1 MIESLKGILNK
12 KDPTQVIID
21 VGGVRLG
28 VHITLSTYEK
38 LGDVNAEVELLT
50 YLNVR
55 EDIMELYGFF
65 DNSERL
71 LFKLLTSVNGIGPKS
86 ALNILSGTNPNSF
99 KKNIIDEN
107 GPPLDA
113 SSAWEDAERK
123 GRWLMIYGDHL
134 VIEGGKMNQED
145 FNNIIMGEPT
155 NGGIPISKLLNVSFN
170 NVGEN
175 VEVKASSFHR
185 MYEVYTLKCTLSKE
199 NSEELLK
206 ELEAANV
213 RVTNN

>member
-12 KDPTQVIID
+12 KDPTLAIVD

-99 KKNIIDEN
+99 KKNIIN
-107 GPPLDA
+107 GDI
-113 SSAWEDAERK
+113 SSLTSIPGIGAKTAKR
-123 GRWLMIYGDHL
+123 I
-134 VIEGGKMNQED
+134 VIELKDKFIDGGESVALGFQLDSDEEGVIEDVIKVLLSLGYNRNSIDKAISEIATKEVLKEDLEKIIKM
-145 FNNIIMGEPT
+145 
-155 NGGIPISKLLNVSFN
+155 
-170 NVGEN
+170 
-175 VEVKASSFHR
+175 
-185 MYEVYTLKCTLSKE
+185 TLKKL
-199 NSEELLK
+199 
-206 ELEAANV
+206 
-213 RVTNN
+213 

>member
-12 KDPTQVIID
+12 KDPTLAIVD
-21 VGGVRLG
+21 VGGVRIG

-38 LGDVNAEVELLT
+38 LGDVNVEVELLT

-99 KKNIIDEN
+99 KKNIIN
-107 GPPLDA
+107 GDI
-113 SSAWEDAERK
+113 SSLTSIPGIGAKTAKR
-123 GRWLMIYGDHL
+123 I
-134 VIEGGKMNQED
+134 VIELKDKFIDGGESVALGFQLDSDEEGVIEDVIKVLLSLGYNRNSIDKAISEIATKELLREDLEKIIKM
-145 FNNIIMGEPT
+145 
-155 NGGIPISKLLNVSFN
+155 
-170 NVGEN
+170 
-175 VEVKASSFHR
+175 
-185 MYEVYTLKCTLSKE
+185 TLKKL
-199 NSEELLK
+199 
-206 ELEAANV
+206 
-213 RVTNN
+213 

>member
-12 KDPTQVIID
+12 KDPTQAIID
-21 VGGVRLG
+21 VGGVRIG

-99 KKNIIDEN
+99 KKNIIN
-107 GPPLDA
+107 GDI
-113 SSAWEDAERK
+113 SSLTSIPGIGAKTAKR
-123 GRWLMIYGDHL
+123 I
-134 VIEGGKMNQED
+134 VIELKDKFIDGGESVALGFQLDSDEEGVIEDVIKVLLSLGYNRNSIDKAISEIATKEVLKEDLEKIIKM
-145 FNNIIMGEPT
+145 
-155 NGGIPISKLLNVSFN
+155 
-170 NVGEN
+170 
-175 VEVKASSFHR
+175 
-185 MYEVYTLKCTLSKE
+185 TLKKL
-199 NSEELLK
+199 
-206 ELEAANV
+206 
-213 RVTNN
+213 

>member
-38 LGDVNAEVELLT
+38 LGDLNAEVELLT

-99 KKNIIDEN
+99 KKNIIN
-107 GPPLDA
+107 GDI
-113 SSAWEDAERK
+113 SSLTSIPGIGAKTAKR
-123 GRWLMIYGDHL
+123 I
-134 VIEGGKMNQED
+134 VIELKDKFIDGGESVALGFQLDSDEEGVIEDVIKVLLSLGYNRNSIDKAISEIATKEVLKEDLEKIIKM
-145 FNNIIMGEPT
+145 
-155 NGGIPISKLLNVSFN
+155 
-170 NVGEN
+170 
-175 VEVKASSFHR
+175 
-185 MYEVYTLKCTLSKE
+185 TLKKL
-199 NSEELLK
+199 
-206 ELEAANV
+206 
-213 RVTNN
+213 

>member
-38 LGDVNAEVELLT
+38 LGDVNTEVELLT

-99 KKNIIDEN
+99 KKNIIN
-107 GPPLDA
+107 GDI
-113 SSAWEDAERK
+113 SSLTSIPGIGAKTAKR
-123 GRWLMIYGDHL
+123 I
-134 VIEGGKMNQED
+134 VIELKDKFIDGGESVALGFQLDSDEEGVIEDVIKVLLSLGYNRNSIDKAISEIATKEVLKEDLEKIIKM
-145 FNNIIMGEPT
+145 
-155 NGGIPISKLLNVSFN
+155 
-170 NVGEN
+170 
-175 VEVKASSFHR
+175 
-185 MYEVYTLKCTLSKE
+185 TLKKL
-199 NSEELLK
+199 
-206 ELEAANV
+206 
-213 RVTNN
+213 

>member
-12 KDPTQVIID
+12 KDPTLAIVD
-21 VGGVRLG
+21 VGGVRIG

-99 KKNIIDEN
+99 KKNIIN
-107 GPPLDA
+107 GDI
-113 SSAWEDAERK
+113 SSLTSIPGIGAKTAKR
-123 GRWLMIYGDHL
+123 I
-134 VIEGGKMNQED
+134 VIELKDKFIDGGESVALGFQLDSDEEGVIEDVIKVLLSLGYNRNSIDKAISEIATKEVLKEDLEKIIKM
-145 FNNIIMGEPT
+145 
-155 NGGIPISKLLNVSFN
+155 
-170 NVGEN
+170 
-175 VEVKASSFHR
+175 
-185 MYEVYTLKCTLSKE
+185 TLKKL
-199 NSEELLK
+199 
-206 ELEAANV
+206 
-213 RVTNN
+213 

>member
-12 KDPTQVIID
+12 KDLTQVIID

-38 LGDVNAEVELLT
+38 LGDINAEVELLT

-99 KKNIIDEN
+99 KKNIIN
-107 GPPLDA
+107 GDI
-113 SSAWEDAERK
+113 SSLTSIPGIGAKTAKR
-123 GRWLMIYGDHL
+123 I
-134 VIEGGKMNQED
+134 VIELKDKFIDGGESVALGFQLDSDEEGVIEDVIKVLLSLGYNRNSIDKAISEIATKEVLKEDLEKIIKM
-145 FNNIIMGEPT
+145 
-155 NGGIPISKLLNVSFN
+155 
-170 NVGEN
+170 
-175 VEVKASSFHR
+175 
-185 MYEVYTLKCTLSKE
+185 TLKKL
-199 NSEELLK
+199 
-206 ELEAANV
+206 
-213 RVTNN
+213 

>member
-12 KDPTQVIID
+12 KDPTLVIID

-99 KKNIIDEN
+99 KKNIIN
-107 GPPLDA
+107 GDI
-113 SSAWEDAERK
+113 SSLTSIPGIGAKTAKR
-123 GRWLMIYGDHL
+123 I
-134 VIEGGKMNQED
+134 VIELKDKFIDGGESVALGFQLDSDEEGVIEDVIKVLLSLGYNRNSIDKAISEIATKEVLKEDLEKIIKM
-145 FNNIIMGEPT
+145 
-155 NGGIPISKLLNVSFN
+155 
-170 NVGEN
+170 
-175 VEVKASSFHR
+175 
-185 MYEVYTLKCTLSKE
+185 TLKRL
-199 NSEELLK
+199 
-206 ELEAANV
+206 
-213 RVTNN
+213 

>member
-12 KDPTQVIID
+12 KNPTLAIID

-99 KKNIIDEN
+99 KKNIIN
-107 GPPLDA
+107 GDI
-113 SSAWEDAERK
+113 SSLTSIPGIGAKTAKR
-123 GRWLMIYGDHL
+123 I
-134 VIEGGKMNQED
+134 VIELKDKFIDGGESVALGFQLDSDEEGVIEDVIKVLLSLGYNRNSIDKAISEIATKEVLKEDLEKIIKM
-145 FNNIIMGEPT
+145 
-155 NGGIPISKLLNVSFN
+155 
-170 NVGEN
+170 
-175 VEVKASSFHR
+175 
-185 MYEVYTLKCTLSKE
+185 TLKKL
-199 NSEELLK
+199 
-206 ELEAANV
+206 
-213 RVTNN
+213 

>member
-99 KKNIIDEN
+99 KKNIIN
-107 GPPLDA
+107 GDI
-113 SSAWEDAERK
+113 SSLTSIPGIGAKTAKR
-123 GRWLMIYGDHL
+123 I
-134 VIEGGKMNQED
+134 VIELKDKFIDGGESVELGFQLDSDEEGVIED
-145 FNNIIMGEPT
+145 VIKVLLSLGYNRNSIDKA
-155 NGGIPISKLLNVSFN
+155 IS
-170 NVGEN
+170 EI
-175 VEVKASSFHR
+175 AS
-185 MYEVYTLKCTLSKE
+185 K
-199 NSEELLK
+199 ELLK
-206 ELEAANV
+206 EDLEKIIKM
-213 RVTNN
+213 TLKKL

>member
-86 ALNILSGTNPNSF
+86 ALNILSGTNPNIF
-99 KKNIIDEN
+99 KKNIIN
-107 GPPLDA
+107 GDI
-113 SSAWEDAERK
+113 SSLTSIPGIGAKTAKR
-123 GRWLMIYGDHL
+123 I
-134 VIEGGKMNQED
+134 VIELKDKFIDGGESVALGFQLDSDEEGVIEDVIKVLLSLGYNRNSIDKAISEIATKEVLKEDLEKIIKM
-145 FNNIIMGEPT
+145 
-155 NGGIPISKLLNVSFN
+155 
-170 NVGEN
+170 
-175 VEVKASSFHR
+175 
-185 MYEVYTLKCTLSKE
+185 TLKKL
-199 NSEELLK
+199 
-206 ELEAANV
+206 
-213 RVTNN
+213 

>member
-38 LGDVNAEVELLT
+38 LGDLNAEVELLT

-99 KKNIIDEN
+99 KKNIIN
-107 GPPLDA
+107 GDI
-113 SSAWEDAERK
+113 SSLTSIPGIGAKTAKR
-123 GRWLMIYGDHL
+123 I
-134 VIEGGKMNQED
+134 VIELKDKFIDGGESVELGFQLDSDEEGVIEDVIKVLLSLGYNRNSIDKAISEIATKEVLKEDLEKIIKM
-145 FNNIIMGEPT
+145 
-155 NGGIPISKLLNVSFN
+155 
-170 NVGEN
+170 
-175 VEVKASSFHR
+175 
-185 MYEVYTLKCTLSKE
+185 TLKKL
-199 NSEELLK
+199 
-206 ELEAANV
+206 
-213 RVTNN
+213 

>member
-12 KDPTQVIID
+12 KDPTLAIVD
-21 VGGVRLG
+21 VGGVRIG

-38 LGDVNAEVELLT
+38 LGDVNVEVELLT

-99 KKNIIDEN
+99 KKNIIN
-107 GPPLDA
+107 GDI
-113 SSAWEDAERK
+113 SSLTSIPGIGAKTAKR
-123 GRWLMIYGDHL
+123 I
-134 VIEGGKMNQED
+134 VIELKDKFIDGGESVELGFQLDSDEEGVIEDVIKVLLSLGYNRNSIDKAISEIATKEVLKEDLEKIIKM
-145 FNNIIMGEPT
+145 
-155 NGGIPISKLLNVSFN
+155 
-170 NVGEN
+170 
-175 VEVKASSFHR
+175 
-185 MYEVYTLKCTLSKE
+185 TLKKL
-199 NSEELLK
+199 
-206 ELEAANV
+206 
-213 RVTNN
+213 

>member
-99 KKNIIDEN
+99 KKNIIN
-107 GPPLDA
+107 GDI
-113 SSAWEDAERK
+113 SSLTSIPGIGAKTAKR
-123 GRWLMIYGDHL
+123 I
-134 VIEGGKMNQED
+134 VIELKDKFIDGGESVALGFQLDSDEEGVIEDVIKVLLSLGYNRNSIDKAISEIATKELLREDLEKIIKM
-145 FNNIIMGEPT
+145 
-155 NGGIPISKLLNVSFN
+155 
-170 NVGEN
+170 
-175 VEVKASSFHR
+175 
-185 MYEVYTLKCTLSKE
+185 TLKKL
-199 NSEELLK
+199 
-206 ELEAANV
+206 
-213 RVTNN
+213 

>member
-21 VGGVRLG
+21 IRGVRIG

-71 LFKLLTSVNGIGPKS
+71 LFKLLISVNGIGPKS

-99 KKNIIDEN
+99 KKNIIN
-107 GPPLDA
+107 GDI
-113 SSAWEDAERK
+113 SSLTSIPGIGAKTAKR
-123 GRWLMIYGDHL
+123 I
-134 VIEGGKMNQED
+134 VIELKDKFIDGGESVELGFQLDSDEEGVIEDVIKVLLSLGYNRNSIDKAISEIATKEVLKEDLEKIIKM
-145 FNNIIMGEPT
+145 
-155 NGGIPISKLLNVSFN
+155 
-170 NVGEN
+170 
-175 VEVKASSFHR
+175 
-185 MYEVYTLKCTLSKE
+185 TLKKL
-199 NSEELLK
+199 
-206 ELEAANV
+206 
-213 RVTNN
+213 

>member
-21 VGGVRLG
+21 IRGVRIG

-38 LGDVNAEVELLT
+38 LGDLNADVELLT

-99 KKNIIDEN
+99 KKNIIN
-107 GPPLDA
+107 GDI
-113 SSAWEDAERK
+113 SSLTSIPGIGAKTAKR
-123 GRWLMIYGDHL
+123 I
-134 VIEGGKMNQED
+134 VIELKDKFIDGGESVELGFQLDSDEEGVIED
-145 FNNIIMGEPT
+145 VIKVLLSLGYNRNSIDKA
-155 NGGIPISKLLNVSFN
+155 IS
-170 NVGEN
+170 EI
-175 VEVKASSFHR
+175 AS
-185 MYEVYTLKCTLSKE
+185 K
-199 NSEELLK
+199 ELLK
-206 ELEAANV
+206 EDLEKIIKM
-213 RVTNN
+213 TLKKL

>member
-1 MIESLKGILNK
+1 
-12 KDPTQVIID
+12 
-21 VGGVRLG
+21 
-28 VHITLSTYEK
+28 
-38 LGDVNAEVELLT
+38 
-50 YLNVR
+50 
-55 EDIMELYGFF
+55 
-65 DNSERL
+65 
-71 LFKLLTSVNGIGPKS
+71 
-86 ALNILSGTNPNSF
+86 
-99 KKNIIDEN
+99 
-107 GPPLDA
+107 
-113 SSAWEDAERK
+113 
-123 GRWLMIYGDHL
+123 MIYGDHL

-206 ELEAANV
+206 ELEAVNV

>member
-12 KDPTQVIID
+12 KDLTQVIID

-99 KKNIIDEN
+99 KKNIIN
-107 GPPLDA
+107 GDI
-113 SSAWEDAERK
+113 SSLTSIPGIGAKTAKR
-123 GRWLMIYGDHL
+123 I
-134 VIEGGKMNQED
+134 VIELKDKFIDGGESVELGFQLDSDEEGVIEDVIKVLLSLGYNRNSIDKAISEIATKEVLKEDLEKIIKM
-145 FNNIIMGEPT
+145 
-155 NGGIPISKLLNVSFN
+155 
-170 NVGEN
+170 
-175 VEVKASSFHR
+175 
-185 MYEVYTLKCTLSKE
+185 TLKKL
-199 NSEELLK
+199 
-206 ELEAANV
+206 
-213 RVTNN
+213 

>member
-38 LGDVNAEVELLT
+38 LGDVNVEVELLT

-99 KKNIIDEN
+99 KKNIIN
-107 GPPLDA
+107 GDI
-113 SSAWEDAERK
+113 SSLTSIPGIGAKTAKR
-123 GRWLMIYGDHL
+123 I
-134 VIEGGKMNQED
+134 VIELKDKFIDGGESVELGFQLDSDEEGVIEDVIKVLLSLGYNRNSIDKAISEIATKEVLKEDLEKIIKM
-145 FNNIIMGEPT
+145 
-155 NGGIPISKLLNVSFN
+155 
-170 NVGEN
+170 
-175 VEVKASSFHR
+175 
-185 MYEVYTLKCTLSKE
+185 TLKKL
-199 NSEELLK
+199 
-206 ELEAANV
+206 
-213 RVTNN
+213 

>member
-38 LGDVNAEVELLT
+38 LGDINAEVELLT

-99 KKNIIDEN
+99 KKNIIKGDI
-107 GPPLDA
+107 
-113 SSAWEDAERK
+113 SSLTSIPGIGAKTAKR
-123 GRWLMIYGDHL
+123 I
-134 VIEGGKMNQED
+134 VIELKDKFIDGGESVALGFQLDSDEEGVIEDVIKVLLSLGYNRNSIDKAISEIATKEVLKEDLEKIIKM
-145 FNNIIMGEPT
+145 
-155 NGGIPISKLLNVSFN
+155 
-170 NVGEN
+170 
-175 VEVKASSFHR
+175 
-185 MYEVYTLKCTLSKE
+185 TLKKL
-199 NSEELLK
+199 
-206 ELEAANV
+206 
-213 RVTNN
+213 

>member
-1 MIESLKGILNK
+1 MIESLNGILNK

-99 KKNIIDEN
+99 KKNIIN
-107 GPPLDA
+107 GDI
-113 SSAWEDAERK
+113 SSLTSIPGIGAKTAKR
-123 GRWLMIYGDHL
+123 I
-134 VIEGGKMNQED
+134 VIELKDKVIDGGESVALGFQLDSDEEGVIEDVIKVLLSLGYNRNSIDKAISEIATKEVLKEDLEKIIKM
-145 FNNIIMGEPT
+145 
-155 NGGIPISKLLNVSFN
+155 
-170 NVGEN
+170 
-175 VEVKASSFHR
+175 
-185 MYEVYTLKCTLSKE
+185 TLKKL
-199 NSEELLK
+199 
-206 ELEAANV
+206 
-213 RVTNN
+213 

>member
-99 KKNIIDEN
+99 KKNIIN
-107 GPPLDA
+107 GDI
-113 SSAWEDAERK
+113 SSLTSIPGIGAKTAKR
-123 GRWLMIYGDHL
+123 I
-134 VIEGGKMNQED
+134 VIELKDKFIDGGESVELGFQLDSDE
-145 FNNIIMGEPT
+145 E
-155 NGGIPISKLLNVSFN
+155 GGIEDVIKVLLSLGYNRNSIDKAISEIATK
-170 NVGEN
+170 
-175 VEVKASSFHR
+175 EVLKEDLEKIIK
-185 MYEVYTLKCTLSKE
+185 MTLKKL
-199 NSEELLK
+199 
-206 ELEAANV
+206 
-213 RVTNN
+213 

>member
-1 MIESLKGILNK
+1 MIESLKGMLNK
-12 KDPTQVIID
+12 KDPTQAIID
-21 VGGVRLG
+21 VGGVRIG

-99 KKNIIDEN
+99 KKNIIN
-107 GPPLDA
+107 GDI
-113 SSAWEDAERK
+113 SSLTSIPGIGANTAKR
-123 GRWLMIYGDHL
+123 I
-134 VIEGGKMNQED
+134 VIELKDKFIDGGESVELGFQLDSDEEGVIEDVIKVLLSLGYNRNSIDKAISEIATKEVLKEDLEKIIKM
-145 FNNIIMGEPT
+145 
-155 NGGIPISKLLNVSFN
+155 
-170 NVGEN
+170 
-175 VEVKASSFHR
+175 
-185 MYEVYTLKCTLSKE
+185 TLKKL
-199 NSEELLK
+199 
-206 ELEAANV
+206 
-213 RVTNN
+213 

>member
-12 KDPTQVIID
+12 KNPTLAILD

-99 KKNIIDEN
+99 KKNIIN
-107 GPPLDA
+107 GDI
-113 SSAWEDAERK
+113 SSLTSIPGIGAKTAKR
-123 GRWLMIYGDHL
+123 I
-134 VIEGGKMNQED
+134 VIELKDKFIDGGESVALGFQLDSDEEGVIEDVIKVLLSLGYNRNSIDKAISEIATKEVLKEDLEKIIKM
-145 FNNIIMGEPT
+145 
-155 NGGIPISKLLNVSFN
+155 
-170 NVGEN
+170 
-175 VEVKASSFHR
+175 
-185 MYEVYTLKCTLSKE
+185 TLKKL
-199 NSEELLK
+199 
-206 ELEAANV
+206 
-213 RVTNN
+213 